1 MRLFSYLIILSSI
14 VFLSF
19 DRQQHPIHKE
29 WQLLAERITY
39 FNLDGSP
46 YDQAKDR
53 LDSVKNV
60 TVQFLPDG
68 SFKSREGNGSYTV
81 SKDSVHLSLNGKKV
95 SYKYELDNSKLI
107 METHFTENSHK
118 IRSRLYME

>member
-14 VFLSF
+14 VLLSF
-19 DRQQHPIHKE
+19 NRQQHPIHKE
-29 WQLLAERITY
+29 WQLVAERITY
-39 FNLDGSP
+39 FNLDGTR

-81 SKDSVHLSLNGKKV
+81 SKDSVYLRLNGKKV
-95 SYKYELDNSKLI
+95 SYKYELNNSKLT
-107 METHFTENSHK
+107 METYFIQDKHK
-118 IRSRLYME
+118 VRSRLYLD